1 MLILI
6 LIISIILAIIGA
18 INSYEDW
25 GQGLIIIGGLIAFLS
40 GIFLLFMLLSFPYN
54 VEEKIVMYEEENLK
68 IETKIKN
75 TVRDYME
82 YEQETYDKIIK
93 NADLATIVLKY
104 PELNSNELIKT
115 EIETYKENSALIKK
129 LKSDQIDKSTMAWWI
144 YFGS

>member
-18 INSYEDW
+18 INIYEDW

-115 EIETYKENSALIKK
+115 EIETYKENSALIKR
-129 LKSDQIDKSTMAWWI
+129 LKDDQIDKSTMAWWI
-144 YFGS
+144 YFGR